1 MECQGRRA
9 RPIFMSD
16 RGFPRRIYVVAAVI
30 LIVMPTTSI
39 LVMWVIVIVRA
50 RGFRRELGH

>member
-1 MECQGRRA
+1 
-9 RPIFMSD
+9 MSD